1 MGFLIDTCIWIDVE
15 QGILAPADVAA
26 ITGNAPVYLSPITI
40 AELRF
45 GVETAPDP
53 GIRQKRKAAF
63 RRLQRKPLL
72 LIDGTTGEVFGD
84 LAAHLKMAGGSH
96 RYRVQDIWLASQAI
110 QHGYGLLTRNKK
122 DFEDIPGLDLIVCAK
137 RTPL

>member
-15 QGILAPADVAA
+15 QGVLAPGDVAA

-45 GVETAPDP
+45 GVETAADP
-53 GIRQKRKAAF
+53 GIRQKRQAAF

-72 LIDGTTGEVFGD
+72 PIDGTTGEVCGD
-84 LAAHLKMAGGSH
+84 LAAHLKTAGSSH
-96 RYRVQDIWLASQAI
+96 RYRIQDIWLASQAI
-110 QHGYGLLTRNKK
+110 QHGFGLLTRNKK
-122 DFEDIPGLDLIVCAK
+122 DFEDIPGLDLIACVK
-137 RTPL
+137 TTRP